1 MRARGAAPPDQQAQ
15 MTRASLASPDSRG
28 QTTETTRGGGRAAKS
43 LALPRLGHSPRPPS
57 LRAQPLVA
65 ARAAPAS
72 GTALAYPFARLVLE
86 AVAEMTVLLRA
97 EGRPGPL
104 QAERPRRGANL
115 HRPNSFG
122 GLGLGGQFGLDNR
135 LVLAGCYH
143 WLWRWGDHLCGS
155 WPTRCCCFW
164 ALLGSRYCCRV
175 LWRSLMLALFH
186 RLTLEFEPNKHA
198 FAEVAN
204 RFRAELS
211 TGTRAAADL
220 HHPNLHHLR
229 LRQLS
234 VSNGQ
239 GRGKGPRQA

>member
-1 MRARGAAPPDQQAQ
+1 
-15 MTRASLASPDSRG
+15 MTRAS
-28 QTTETTRGGGRAAKS
+28 
-43 LALPRLGHSPRPPS
+43 ALPLPRQMAAVRPLRRRVAVEEPPS
-57 LRAQPLVA
+57 LRHCPASGTALRAQPLVA

-72 GTALAYPFARLVLE
+72 RTALAYPFARLVLE

-143 WLWRWGDHLCGS
+143 WLWRWGGHLCGS
-155 WPTRCCCFW
+155 WPTRCGCFW

-175 LWRSLMLALFH
+175 LWRWLVLALFH

-204 RFRAELS
+204 LLRAELS
-211 TGTRAAADL
+211 TGTRTAA
-220 HHPNLHHLR
+220 NLHHANLHPLAVRSKVLVAGWRKWTVGLLR
-229 LRQLS
+229 AC
-234 VSNGQ
+234 G
-239 GRGKGPRQA
+239 